1 MGDVGDELRL
11 ESLTL
16 HLLLH
21 RTVEPVSNVVQ
32 RLGVEPEIVGH
43 AVSVDL
49 VVQVAAR
56 DGLAPLPQALEADT
70 PVAQPQQHPQDRSET
85 EGLRLSHQMRRAK
98 KHSTR

>member
-21 RTVEPVSNVVQ
+21 RTVEPVSNVVE

-43 AVSVDL
+43 AGSVDL

-70 PVAQPQQHPQDRSET
+70 PVAQPQQHPQIDQKQRD
-85 EGLRLSHQMRRAK
+85 GIVPPDAAGK

>member
-21 RTVEPVSNVVQ
+21 RTVEPVSNVVE

-43 AVSVDL
+43 AGSVDL

-70 PVAQPQQHPQDRSET
+70 PVAQPQQHPQIDQKQRD
-85 EGLRLSHQMRRAK
+85 GIVPPDAAGK
-98 KHSTR
+98 KA

>member
-1 MGDVGDELRL
+1 VGDVGDELGLHPLR
-11 ESLTL
+11 L

-21 RTVEPVSNVVQ
+21 RTVEPVSNVVE

-43 AVSVDL
+43 AGSVDL

-70 PVAQPQQHPQDRSET
+70 PVAQPQQHPKIDQKQRD
-85 EGLRLSHQMRRAK
+85 GIVPPDAAGK
-98 KHSTR
+98 KA